1 MCIVMRCVGQ
11 NVVMVWMIVKSNN
24 EEDPAC
30 IDYIYL
36 KSSSTKVVI
45 LHLLS
50 IIRNAINTGCIL
62 LR

>member
-1 MCIVMRCVGQ
+1 
-11 NVVMVWMIVKSNN
+11 MVWMIVKSNN